1 MTRAQ
6 LPPVTTTSAV
16 DHDHLG
22 LAPPVPPQPPPGETD
37 LRSSTRPRDV
47 DWLRADA
54 PLTGQAADLN
64 ETSLLGPVPPA
75 PDRGWRRALQR
86 ISRGAMNPGIS
97 AAQRR
102 RIELVSRIRTPNPRC
117 QRIAVVSLKGGI
129 GKTTTV
135 GVLGGTLAAMRADR
149 VVAVDAN
156 PDGGTLAARLTG
168 DHRHTGRTLLAE
180 APRLGSYA
188 QVRSLLEQAPS
199 RLHVL
204 AGDQD
209 PAVSQAFNDADYR
222 SVSDILGRY
231 YDIVLTDSGTGLLHS
246 AVTEVLDLADILI
259 VVGSVSVDG
268 AKGGQPDAR
277 LARRARLWPAGPQRA
292 RGAEWAAASRRELD
306 TDRIVGHFQARC
318 GSVFTI
324 PFDPH
329 LATGGTISLDALR
342 PTTRAAYL
350 HLAAAVADGFA
361 RE

>member
-1 MTRAQ
+1 MRAQ
-6 LPPVTTTSAV
+6 LPAGTTASAA
-16 DHDHLG
+16 DHDHFE
-22 LAPPVPPQPPPGETD
+22 LAPPVPPLPPPGEPDSFAGART
-37 LRSSTRPRDV
+37 RDV
-47 DWLRADA
+47 WPAADG
-54 PLTGQAADLN
+54 PLTGHPADLD

-75 PDRGWRRALQR
+75 PDRGWRRALHR
-86 ISRGAMNPGIS
+86 ISRGSVNPGIS
-97 AAQRR
+97 VAQRR
-102 RIELVSRIRTPNPRC
+102 RIDLVSRIRTPNPRC

-135 GVLGGTLAAMRADR
+135 GALGGTLAAMRADR

-168 DHRHTGRTLLAE
+168 GHQHTVRTLLAE
-180 APRLGSYA
+180 APELTSYA
-188 QVRSLLEQAPS
+188 QVRCLLEQAPS
-199 RLHVL
+199 RLQVL

-209 PAVSQAFNDADYR
+209 PAVSQAFGGAEYR
-222 SVSDILGRY
+222 AVSDILGRY
-231 YDIVLTDSGTGLLHS
+231 YDIVLSDTGTGLLHN
-246 AVTEVLDLADILI
+246 AMAEVLDLADILI

-268 AKGGQPDAR
+268 AKQ
-277 LARRARLWPAGPQRA
+277 
-292 RGAEWAAASRRELD
+292 ASRTLDWLDAHAYGQLVRNAHVVLSGLRPGGRELD
-306 TDRIVGHFQARC
+306 ADRIVGHFQARC

-342 PTTRAAYL
+342 PATRAAYL

>member
-16 DHDHLG
+16 DDDHLG

-37 LRSSTRPRDV
+37 LLSSTRPRDV
-47 DWLRADA
+47 DWLRADT

-86 ISRGAMNPGIS
+86 ISRGAVNPGIS

-102 RIELVSRIRTPNPRC
+102 RIDLVSRIRTPNPRC

-168 DHRHTGRTLLAE
+168 GHGQTGRTLLAE

-188 QVRSLLEQAPS
+188 QLRSLLEQAPS

-231 YDIVLTDSGTGLLHS
+231 YDIMLTDSGTGLLHS

-268 AKGGQPDAR
+268 AKAASRTLDWLDAHAYGR
-277 LARRARLWPAGPQRA
+277 LARNAHVVLSGLRPG
-292 RGAEWAAASRRELD
+292 GRELD

-329 LATGGTISLDALR
+329 LAAGGTISLDALR
-342 PTTRAAYL
+342 PATRAAYL